1 MLGIRRVSSEEQQIS
16 LIAEPSLQPQRC
28 LILLRMQKIVP
39 ATLALKTMKLNL
51 EKKQA
56 LQTFFETYVSS
67 PLRSLL
73 PSHLLHCLS
82 KFHTMPTITPVY
94 TYKCAHSK
102 LISA

>member
-1 MLGIRRVSSEEQQIS
+1 MMLDSPKNAKNSSCYFSTQNNEVES
-16 LIAEPSLQPQRC
+16 R
-28 LILLRMQKIVP
+28 
-39 ATLALKTMKLNL
+39 
-51 EKKQA
+51 KKQA